1 MAIHINIIGAGNMAY
16 QLTQAFHNHPE
27 VQLQQLYNRSKLS
40 PEFDAFEIEKT
51 HHLSTLR
58 PADVC
63 IIAVKDEAIA
73 GISKKLPFENQLVVH
88 TSGNTS
94 IEAIDSKNRRGVF
107 YPLQTMNKQTLV
119 DFTKVPF
126 CLEAENTNDFH
137 LLQRL
142 ASLLSTKIYTLNSYQ
157 RRVLHLAAVF
167 MNNFSNHL
175 VYISQQICKEN
186 EVPFEI
192 LQPLLAETFV
202 KLQNTSAYDAQTG
215 PARRND
221 FLTITNHLAMLDNN
235 NYKEIYNIITKS
247 IINTYGRKEL

>member
-16 QLTQAFHNHPE
+16 QLTQAFHDHPE
-27 VQLQQLYNRSKLS
+27 VQLQQLYNRSELS
-40 PEFDAFEIEKT
+40 PEFETFEVEKI
-51 HHLSTLR
+51 HNLNLLR

-107 YPLQTMNKQTLV
+107 YPLQTMNKQTIV

-126 CLEAENTNDFH
+126 CLEAENTNDFC

>member
-16 QLTQAFHNHPE
+16 QLTRAFYNHPE
-27 VQLQQLYNRSKLS
+27 VRLQQLYNRSELS
-40 PEFDAFEIEKT
+40 PEFNAFEIEKT
-51 HHLSTLR
+51 HNLSLLR

-63 IIAVKDEAIA
+63 IITVKDEAITEVSEK
-73 GISKKLPFENQLVVH
+73 IPLENQLVVH

-107 YPLQTMNKQTLV
+107 YPLQTMNKQTIV
-119 DFTKVPF
+119 DFEKVPF
-126 CLEAENTNDFH
+126 CLEAENTNDFY

-142 ASLLSTKIYTLNSYQ
+142 ASLLSTKIYALNSYQ

-192 LQPLLAETFV
+192 LQPLLAETLA

-221 FLTITNHLAMLDNN
+221 SLTISNHLAMLSD
-235 NYKEIYNIITKS
+235 NYKEIYDIITKS

>member
-1 MAIHINIIGAGNMAY
+1 M
-16 QLTQAFHNHPE
+16 
-27 VQLQQLYNRSKLS
+27 QLQQLYNRSKLS

-107 YPLQTMNKQTLV
+107 YPLQTMNKQTIV

-126 CLEAENTNDFH
+126 CLEAENTNDFC

>member
-16 QLTQAFHNHPE
+16 QLTQAFDNHPE
-27 VQLQQLYNRSKLS
+27 VQLQQLYNRSELS

-107 YPLQTMNKQTLV
+107 YPLQTMNKQTIV

-126 CLEAENTNDFH
+126 CLEAENTNDFC

-192 LQPLLAETFV
+192 LQPLLAETFI

-235 NYKEIYNIITKS
+235 NYKEIYDIITKS

>member
-107 YPLQTMNKQTLV
+107 YPLQTMNKQTIV

-126 CLEAENTNDFH
+126 CLEAENTNDFC

-247 IINTYGRKEL
+247 IINTYGRKAL

>member
-16 QLTQAFHNHPE
+16 QLTRAFYNHPE
-27 VQLQQLYNRSKLS
+27 VRLQQLYNRSELS
-40 PEFDAFEIEKT
+40 PEFNAFEIEKT
-51 HHLSTLR
+51 HNLSLLR

-63 IIAVKDEAIA
+63 IITVKDEAITEVSEK
-73 GISKKLPFENQLVVH
+73 IPLENQLVVH

-107 YPLQTMNKQTLV
+107 YPLQTMNKQTIV

-126 CLEAENTNDFH
+126 CLEAENTNDFC

>member
-73 GISKKLPFENQLVVH
+73 GISKKLPCENQLVVH

-107 YPLQTMNKQTLV
+107 YPLQTMNKQTIV

-126 CLEAENTNDFH
+126 CLEAENTNDFC

-235 NYKEIYNIITKS
+235 NYKEIYEIITNS

>member
-16 QLTQAFHNHPE
+16 QLTRAFYNHPE
-27 VQLQQLYNRSKLS
+27 VRLQQLYNRSKLS

-107 YPLQTMNKQTLV
+107 YPLQTMNKQTIV

-126 CLEAENTNDFH
+126 CLEAENTNDFC

>member
-16 QLTQAFHNHPE
+16 QLTRAFYNHPE
-27 VQLQQLYNRSKLS
+27 VRLQQLYNRSELS
-40 PEFDAFEIEKT
+40 PEFNAFEIEKT
-51 HHLSTLR
+51 HNLSLLR

-63 IIAVKDEAIA
+63 IITVKDEAITEVSEK
-73 GISKKLPFENQLVVH
+73 IPLENQLVVH

-107 YPLQTMNKQTLV
+107 YPLQTMNKQTIV

-126 CLEAENTNDFH
+126 CLEAENTNDFY

-142 ASLLSTKIYTLNSYQ
+142 ASLLSTKTYALNSYQ

-175 VYISQQICKEN
+175 VYISEQICKEN
-186 EVPFEI
+186 EIPFEI
-192 LQPLLAETFV
+192 LQPLLAETLA

-221 FLTITNHLAMLDNN
+221 SLTISNHLAMLSD
-235 NYKEIYNIITKS
+235 NYKEIYDIITKS

>member
-27 VQLQQLYNRSKLS
+27 VQLQQLYNRSELS

-107 YPLQTMNKQTLV
+107 YPLQTMNKQTIV

-126 CLEAENTNDFH
+126 CLEAENTNDFC

>member
-16 QLTQAFHNHPE
+16 QLTRAFYNHSE
-27 VQLQQLYNRSKLS
+27 VQLQQLYNRSELS
-40 PEFDAFEIEKT
+40 PEFDTFEVEKI
-51 HHLSTLR
+51 HNLNLLR
-58 PADVC
+58 PVDVC
-63 IIAVKDEAIA
+63 IITVKDEAIA
-73 GISKKLPFENQLVVH
+73 EVSEKIPFENQLVVH

-107 YPLQTMNKQTLV
+107 YPLQTMSKQTIV
-119 DFTKVPF
+119 DFEKVPF
-126 CLEAENTNDFH
+126 CLEAENTNDFY

-142 ASLLSTKIYTLNSYQ
+142 ASLLSTKTYALNSYQ

-175 VYISQQICKEN
+175 IYISQQICKEN
-186 EVPFEI
+186 KVPFEI
-192 LQPLLAETFV
+192 LQPLLTETFA
-202 KLQNTSAYDAQTG
+202 KLQNTSAYNAQTG

-221 FLTITNHLAMLDNN
+221 SLTITNHLAMLSDD
-235 NYKEIYNIITKS
+235 YKDIYDIITKS

>member
-73 GISKKLPFENQLVVH
+73 GISKKLPFENQLVVQ

-107 YPLQTMNKQTLV
+107 YPLQTMNKQTIV

-126 CLEAENTNDFH
+126 CLEAENTNDFC

>member
-107 YPLQTMNKQTLV
+107 YPLQTMNKQTIV

-126 CLEAENTNDFH
+126 CLEAENTNDFC

-175 VYISQQICKEN
+175 IYISQQICKEN
-186 EVPFEI
+186 KVPFEI
-192 LQPLLAETFV
+192 LQPLLTETFA
-202 KLQNTSAYDAQTG
+202 KLQNTSAYNAQTG

-221 FLTITNHLAMLDNN
+221 SLTITNHLAMLSDD
-235 NYKEIYNIITKS
+235 YKDIYDIITKS

>member
-16 QLTQAFHNHPE
+16 QLTRAFYNHPE
-27 VQLQQLYNRSKLS
+27 VRLQQLYNRSELS
-40 PEFDAFEIEKT
+40 PEFNAFEIEKT
-51 HHLSTLR
+51 HNLSLLR

-63 IIAVKDEAIA
+63 IITVKDEAITEVSEK
-73 GISKKLPFENQLVVH
+73 IPLENQLVVH

-107 YPLQTMNKQTLV
+107 YPLQTMNKQTIV
-119 DFTKVPF
+119 DFEKVPF
-126 CLEAENTNDFH
+126 CLEAENTNDFY

-142 ASLLSTKIYTLNSYQ
+142 ASLLSTKTYALNSYQ

-175 VYISQQICKEN
+175 VYISEQICKEN

>member
-107 YPLQTMNKQTLV
+107 YPLQTMNKQTIV

-126 CLEAENTNDFH
+126 CLEAENTNDFC

-235 NYKEIYNIITKS
+235 NHKEIYNIITKS

>member
-27 VQLQQLYNRSKLS
+27 VQLQQLYNRSELS

-107 YPLQTMNKQTLV
+107 YPLQTMNKQTIV

-126 CLEAENTNDFH
+126 CLEAENTNDFC

-235 NYKEIYNIITKS
+235 NYKEIYDIITKS

>member
-27 VQLQQLYNRSKLS
+27 VQLRQLYNRSELS
-40 PEFDAFEIEKT
+40 PEFNVFEIEKI

-58 PADVC
+58 PADAC

-73 GISKKLPFENQLVVH
+73 EISKKLPFENQLVVH

-107 YPLQTMNKQTLV
+107 YPLQTMNKQTIV
-119 DFTKVPF
+119 DFEKVPF
-126 CLEAENTNDFH
+126 CLEAETTNDFC

-142 ASLLSTKIYTLNSYQ
+142 ASLLSSKIYTLNSYQ
-157 RRVLHLAAVF
+157 RRLLHLAAVF

-192 LQPLLAETFV
+192 LQPLLAETFI

-235 NYKEIYNIITKS
+235 NYKEIYDIITKS

>member
-16 QLTQAFHNHPE
+16 QLTRAFYNHPE
-27 VQLQQLYNRSKLS
+27 VRLQQLYNRSELS
-40 PEFDAFEIEKT
+40 PEFNAFEIEKT
-51 HHLSTLR
+51 HNLSLLH

-63 IIAVKDEAIA
+63 IITVKDEAITEVSEK
-73 GISKKLPFENQLVVH
+73 IPLENQLVVH

-107 YPLQTMNKQTLV
+107 YPLQTMNKQTIV
-119 DFTKVPF
+119 DFEKVPF
-126 CLEAENTNDFH
+126 CLEAENTNDFY

-142 ASLLSTKIYTLNSYQ
+142 ASLLSTKIYALNSYQ

-192 LQPLLAETFV
+192 LQPLLNETFA
-202 KLQNTSAYDAQTG
+202 KLQNTSAFDAQTG

-221 FLTITNHLAMLDNN
+221 SLTISNHLAMLSD
-235 NYKEIYNIITKS
+235 NYKEIYDIITKS

>member
-1 MAIHINIIGAGNMAY
+1 MAY

-27 VQLQQLYNRSKLS
+27 VQLQQLYNRSELS
-40 PEFDAFEIEKT
+40 PEFDTFEVEKI
-51 HHLSTLR
+51 HNLNLLR

-63 IIAVKDEAIA
+63 IITVKDEAI
-73 GISKKLPFENQLVVH
+73 GEVSKKLPFENQLVVH

-107 YPLQTMNKQTLV
+107 YPLQTMSKQTLV

-126 CLEAENTNDFH
+126 CLEAENTNDFY

-142 ASLLSTKIYTLNSYQ
+142 ASLLSTKTYALNSYQ

-186 EVPFEI
+186 KVPFEI
-192 LQPLLAETFV
+192 LQPLLAETFA
-202 KLQNTSAYDAQTG
+202 KLQNTSAYNAQTG

-221 FLTITNHLAMLDNN
+221 SLTITNHLAMLSDD
-235 NYKEIYNIITKS
+235 YKDIYDIITKS
-247 IINTYGRKEL
+247 IINTYERKEL

>member
-1 MAIHINIIGAGNMAY
+1 MAY
-16 QLTQAFHNHPE
+16 QLTRAFYNHPE
-27 VQLQQLYNRSKLS
+27 VRLQQLYNRSELS
-40 PEFDAFEIEKT
+40 PEFNAFEIEKT
-51 HHLSTLR
+51 HNLSLLR

-63 IIAVKDEAIA
+63 IITVKDEAITEVSEK
-73 GISKKLPFENQLVVH
+73 IPLENQLVVH

-107 YPLQTMNKQTLV
+107 YPLQTMNKQTIV

-126 CLEAENTNDFH
+126 CLEAENTNDFY

-142 ASLLSTKIYTLNSYQ
+142 ASLLSTKTYALNSYQ

-175 VYISQQICKEN
+175 VYISEQICKEN

-192 LQPLLAETFV
+192 LQPLLAETLA

-221 FLTITNHLAMLDNN
+221 SLTISNHLAMLSD
-235 NYKEIYNIITKS
+235 NYKEIYDIITKS

>member
-107 YPLQTMNKQTLV
+107 YPLQTMNKQTIV

-126 CLEAENTNDFH
+126 CLEAENTNDFC

-202 KLQNTSAYDAQTG
+202 NLQNTSAYDAQTG

>member
-27 VQLQQLYNRSKLS
+27 VQLQQLYNRSELS
-40 PEFDAFEIEKT
+40 PEFNVFEIEKT
-51 HHLSTLR
+51 HHLSTLH

-73 GISKKLPFENQLVVH
+73 EISKKLPFENQLVVH

-107 YPLQTMNKQTLV
+107 YPLQTMNKQTIV

-126 CLEAENTNDFH
+126 CLEAENTNDFC

>member
-16 QLTQAFHNHPE
+16 QLTRAFYNHPE
-27 VQLQQLYNRSKLS
+27 VRLQQLYNRSELS
-40 PEFDAFEIEKT
+40 PEFNAFEIEKT
-51 HHLSTLR
+51 HNLSLLR

-63 IIAVKDEAIA
+63 IITVKDEAITEVSEK
-73 GISKKLPFENQLVVH
+73 IPLENQLVVH

-107 YPLQTMNKQTLV
+107 YPLQTMNKQTIV
-119 DFTKVPF
+119 DFEKVPF
-126 CLEAENTNDFH
+126 CLEAENTNDFY

-142 ASLLSTKIYTLNSYQ
+142 ASLLSTKTYALNSYQ

-175 VYISQQICKEN
+175 VYISEQICKEN
-186 EVPFEI
+186 EIPFEI
-192 LQPLLAETFV
+192 LQPLLAETLA

-221 FLTITNHLAMLDNN
+221 SLTISNHLAMLSD
-235 NYKEIYNIITKS
+235 NYKEIYDIITKS

>member
-107 YPLQTMNKQTLV
+107 YPLQTMNKQTIV

-126 CLEAENTNDFH
+126 CLEAENTNDFC

>member
-27 VQLQQLYNRSKLS
+27 VQLQQLYNRSELS
-40 PEFDAFEIEKT
+40 PEFNVFEIEKT

-73 GISKKLPFENQLVVH
+73 EISKKLPFENQLVVH

-142 ASLLSTKIYTLNSYQ
+142 ASLLSTKIYALNSYQ

-175 VYISQQICKEN
+175 VYISEQICKEN
-186 EVPFEI
+186 DVPFEI
-192 LQPLLAETFV
+192 LQPLLTETFA

-221 FLTITNHLAMLDNN
+221 SLTIANHLAMLDNN
-235 NYKEIYNIITKS
+235 NYKEIYEIITNS
-247 IINTYGRKEL
+247 IINTDGRKEL

>member
-16 QLTQAFHNHPE
+16 QLTRAFYNHPE
-27 VQLQQLYNRSKLS
+27 VRLQQLYNRSELS
-40 PEFDAFEIEKT
+40 SEFNAFEIEKT
-51 HHLSTLR
+51 HNLSLLR

-63 IIAVKDEAIA
+63 IITVKDEAITEVSEK
-73 GISKKLPFENQLVVH
+73 IPLENQLVVH

-107 YPLQTMNKQTLV
+107 YPLQTMNKQTIV
-119 DFTKVPF
+119 DFEKVPF
-126 CLEAENTNDFH
+126 CLEAENTNDFY

-142 ASLLSTKIYTLNSYQ
+142 ASLLSTKIYALNSYQ

-175 VYISQQICKEN
+175 VYISEQICKEN

-192 LQPLLAETFV
+192 LQPLLAETLA

-221 FLTITNHLAMLDNN
+221 SLTISNHLAMLSD
-235 NYKEIYNIITKS
+235 NYKEIYDIITKS

>member
-73 GISKKLPFENQLVVH
+73 EISKKLPFENQLVVH

-107 YPLQTMNKQTLV
+107 YPLQTMNKQTIV

-126 CLEAENTNDFH
+126 CLEAENTNDFC

>member
-1 MAIHINIIGAGNMAY
+1 MEEKNYKEKLKDITTFIFDVDGVFTNTQVFVNNDGDLLRSMNMKDGFA
-16 QLTQAFHNHPE
+16 L
-27 VQLQQLYNRSKLS
+27 
-40 PEFDAFEIEKT
+40 KT
-51 HHLSTLR
+51 AVAKGYTI
-58 PADVC
+58 C
-63 IIAVKDEAIA
+63 IITGGGNVGVQKR
-73 GISKKLPFENQLVVH
+73 FENQLVVH

-119 DFTKVPF
+119 DFNSVPF
-126 CLEAENTNDFH
+126 CLEAENTNDFY
-137 LLQRL
+137 LLQCL
-142 ASLLSTKIYTLNSYQ
+142 ALLLSTKTYALNSYQ
-157 RRVLHLAAVF
+157 RRILHLAAVF

-175 VYISQQICKEN
+175 VYISEQICKKN

-192 LQPLLAETFV
+192 LQPLLIETFA

-221 FLTITNHLAMLDNN
+221 SLTIANHLAMLDNN
-235 NYKEIYNIITKS
+235 NYKEIYEIITNS

>member
-1 MAIHINIIGAGNMAY
+1 
-16 QLTQAFHNHPE
+16 
-27 VQLQQLYNRSKLS
+27 
-40 PEFDAFEIEKT
+40 
-51 HHLSTLR
+51 
-58 PADVC
+58 
-63 IIAVKDEAIA
+63 
-73 GISKKLPFENQLVVH
+73 
-88 TSGNTS
+88 
-94 IEAIDSKNRRGVF
+94 
-107 YPLQTMNKQTLV
+107 
-119 DFTKVPF
+119 
-126 CLEAENTNDFH
+126 
-137 LLQRL
+137 
-142 ASLLSTKIYTLNSYQ
+142 
-157 RRVLHLAAVF
+157 

-235 NYKEIYNIITKS
+235 NYKEIYEIITNS

>member
-27 VQLQQLYNRSKLS
+27 VQLQQLYNRRKLS

-51 HHLSTLR
+51 HHFSTLR

-107 YPLQTMNKQTLV
+107 YPLQTMNKQTIV

-126 CLEAENTNDFH
+126 CLEAENTNDFC

>member
-27 VQLQQLYNRSKLS
+27 VQLQQLYNRSELS

-107 YPLQTMNKQTLV
+107 YPLQTMNKQTIV

-126 CLEAENTNDFH
+126 CLEAENTNDFC

-192 LQPLLAETFV
+192 LQPLLAETFI

-235 NYKEIYNIITKS
+235 NYKEIYDIITKS

>member
-107 YPLQTMNKQTLV
+107 YPLQTMNKQTIV

-126 CLEAENTNDFH
+126 CLEAENTNDFC

-192 LQPLLAETFV
+192 LQPLRAETFV

>member
-16 QLTQAFHNHPE
+16 QLTRAFYNHPE
-27 VQLQQLYNRSKLS
+27 VRLQQLYNRSELS
-40 PEFDAFEIEKT
+40 PEFNAFEIEKT
-51 HHLSTLR
+51 HNLSLLR

-63 IIAVKDEAIA
+63 IITVKDEAITEVSEK
-73 GISKKLPFENQLVVH
+73 IPLENQLVVH

-107 YPLQTMNKQTLV
+107 YPLQTMNKQTIV
-119 DFTKVPF
+119 DFEKVPF
-126 CLEAENTNDFH
+126 CLEAENTNDFY

-175 VYISQQICKEN
+175 VYISEQICKEN
-186 EVPFEI
+186 EIPFEI
-192 LQPLLAETFV
+192 LQPLLAETLA

-221 FLTITNHLAMLDNN
+221 SLTISNHLAMLSD
-235 NYKEIYNIITKS
+235 NYKEIYDIITKS

>member
-107 YPLQTMNKQTLV
+107 YPLQTMNKQTIV

-126 CLEAENTNDFH
+126 CLEAENTNDFC

-235 NYKEIYNIITKS
+235 NYKEIYSIITKS

>member
-16 QLTQAFHNHPE
+16 QLTRAFYNHPE
-27 VQLQQLYNRSKLS
+27 VRLQQLYNRSELS
-40 PEFDAFEIEKT
+40 PEFNAFEIEKT
-51 HHLSTLR
+51 HNLSLLR

-63 IIAVKDEAIA
+63 IITVKDEAITEVSEK
-73 GISKKLPFENQLVVH
+73 IPLENQLVVH

-107 YPLQTMNKQTLV
+107 YPLQTMNKQTIV
-119 DFTKVPF
+119 DFEKVPF
-126 CLEAENTNDFH
+126 CLEAENTNDFY

-142 ASLLSTKIYTLNSYQ
+142 ASLLSTKIYALNSYQ

-192 LQPLLAETFV
+192 LQPLLNETLA

-221 FLTITNHLAMLDNN
+221 SLTISNHLAMLSD
-235 NYKEIYNIITKS
+235 NYKEIYDIITKS